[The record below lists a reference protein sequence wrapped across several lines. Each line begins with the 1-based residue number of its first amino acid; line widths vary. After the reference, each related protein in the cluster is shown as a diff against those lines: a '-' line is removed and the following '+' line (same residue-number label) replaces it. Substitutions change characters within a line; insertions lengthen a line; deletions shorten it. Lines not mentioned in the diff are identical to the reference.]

1 MRYVMDGLRF
11 IMLNET
17 PCAEPHAGCCG
28 DWGLETPGYPI
39 RHAAQF
45 HQLDSPEE
53 YEAENANYESCL
65 KKDFGDD

>member
-39 RHAAQF
+39 MFNH
-45 HQLDSPEE
+45 D
-53 YEAENANYESCL
+53 
-65 KKDFGDD
+65 